1 MVEPPD
7 ETSRRSRHLLVK
19 QLFLDALDVPR
30 GRRAGFL
37 AEACGGD
44 ESLQREVLEL
54 FLLHG
59 EQDSVLDAPLDGAEA
74 LAGLS
79 PAADGTVGP
88 WRLVRELGRG
98 GMGVVFLAEH
108 VERPGVFAAIKLLT
122 AGAVSPEVRE
132 RFRLEAEIL
141 ARLRHPGIA
150 RVLDSGER
158 LGAGG
163 VPQPWIAMDYV
174 DGLPLRQFVDDNGLG
189 LPARVGLLAA
199 VCDAVHHAHVHGI
212 VHRDLKPSNILVRA
226 GGQPVVVDFGVARL
240 MTGDERPTEL
250 ATRTGQLVGTPQYM
264 SPEQV
269 QAEPAGIGPPSD
281 VYSLGIIAYEVLSG
295 RLPYEASSVSLH
307 RAVVSILTLDP
318 PALGQVAPALR
329 GPLEKIVA
337 MALEKDPRERYADAG
352 GLAEDLRRQ
361 LEGRTVRARG
371 PGFVR
376 RLQRWSRSRRRL
388 VAGTLG
394 VLLALALFSAW
405 WLGTGRSV
413 PRARVLATYREAES
427 LVVQATAVLYEGERT
442 PARMQ
447 QAIELY
453 TRARALLGQ
462 VPALRHHDL
471 LMRHLEKDLGTAQVL
486 LGELTWDSTP
496 YHAAIVT
503 LEHAGAIP
511 AEPVAHWQD
520 DLQVKE
526 LVELETPQTDLL
538 GLSAAAQLGLYRLR
552 GQPAMLVA
560 ASGLVASS
568 RNEYAR
574 MFGPPQPPAGRSEA
588 AGRADRFAYCY
599 NSLAEVTTERARFGW
614 NPVLAQA
621 ALCYSDSALARRI
634 AFSRDWPALGS
645 LLYERGR
652 AFRTLGELTRSP
664 VDLDSALAYFQACLD
679 YRGPNRPWVFAQT
692 HEELALLRLARAR
705 LESGAPRS
713 GALLVQARADVD
725 TALRVLAPSGL
736 APAASAALR
745 SLDAELLTEL
755 ARAARQ
761 PALLDSAQARLTESS
776 GAFPATT
783 LPRNAALGWVRQA
796 MLARARLELLGEGA
810 QLEVATGA
818 LDRAGTLSEAASD
831 SLLLTRIR
839 LERRAPAPEPPAR
852 PGRAGR
858 HDHS

>member
-1 MVEPPD
+1 MANPPD
-7 ETSRRSRHLLVK
+7 DESRGSHHLLVK
-19 QLFLDALDVPR
+19 QLFLAALDVPR

-44 ESLQREVLEL
+44 EALQREVLEL

-74 LAGLS
+74 LAGLA
-79 PAADGTVGP
+79 PPTAGRVGP

-98 GMGVVFLAEH
+98 GMGVVSLAEH
-108 VERPGVFAAIKLLT
+108 IERGGVWAAVKLLT

-141 ARLRHPGIA
+141 ARLNHPGIA
-150 RVLDSGER
+150 RVLDSGEMT
-158 LGAGG
+158 GPGG

-174 DGLPLRQFVDDNGLG
+174 EGLPLREHATRNGLS
-189 LPARVGLLAA
+189 LPERVALLAA

-226 GGQPVVVDFGVARL
+226 DGQPVVVDFGVARL

-269 QAEPAGIGPPSD
+269 QAEPAGIGPASD
-281 VYSLGIIAYEVLSG
+281 VYSLGIIAYQLLSE

-307 RAVVSILTLDP
+307 RAVVSILTLEP
-318 PALGQVAPALR
+318 PPLGQVAPELR
-329 GPLEKIVA
+329 GPLERIVA
-337 MALEKDPRERYADAG
+337 MALEKDPRERYANAG
-352 GLAEDLRRQ
+352 GLAEDFRRH

-376 RLQRWSRSRRRL
+376 RVQRWSRRRQRL

-394 VLLALALFSAW
+394 LLLAMALFAAW

-413 PRARVLATYREAES
+413 PRARVLAAYRDAES

-447 QAIELY
+447 QAIDLY
-453 TRARALLGQ
+453 TRARTLLGQ

-471 LMRHLEKDLGTAQVL
+471 LMRHLEKDLGTAQFL

-496 YHAAIVT
+496 YHSAIVT
-503 LEHAGAIP
+503 LEHAAAIP
-511 AEPVAHWQD
+511 AEPVANWQE
-520 DLQVKE
+520 DLQVAE
-526 LVELETPQTDLL
+526 LLDLETPQADLI
-538 GLSAAAQLGLYRLR
+538 GVSAAAQLGLYRLR
-552 GQPAMLVA
+552 GQPATLGA
-560 ASGLVASS
+560 AAGLVELERSES
-568 RNEYAR
+568 LRR
-574 MFGPPQPPAGRSEA
+574 WGPPRMPAGGNDDAILANRL
-588 AGRADRFAYCY
+588 AYSY

-614 NPVLAQA
+614 NPALARA
-621 ALCYSDSALARRI
+621 ALLYSDSACSRRV

-645 LLYERGR
+645 LLYERAR
-652 AFRTLGELTRSP
+652 AFRTLGELSRSP
-664 VDLDSALAYFQACLD
+664 AALDSALAYFQACMD
-679 YRGPNRPWVFAQT
+679 FRGPNRPWVFAQT
-692 HEELALLRLARAR
+692 HEELALLRLGRAG
-705 LESGAPRS
+705 LESDPGRQA
-713 GALLVQARADVD
+713 ALLVRARADVD

-745 SLDAELLTEL
+745 SLDAELLTGL
-755 ARAARQ
+755 ALAKRQ

-776 GAFPATT
+776 SAFPATT

-796 MLARARLELLGEGA
+796 VLARARYELGGDGS
-810 QLEVATGA
+810 QLDLSMQA
-818 LDRAGTLSEAASD
+818 LDRAGTLSDAASD
-831 SLLLTRIR
+831 SLLILRIQA
-839 LERRAPAPEPPAR
+839 ERRAAAREPAAR
-852 PGRAGR
+852 R
-858 HDHS
+858 